1 MIDLVTNIDPQYYSA
16 YLFSGMGLLHT
27 HEDVLLSI
35 PIVKKGMAI
44 FPDSWELPF
53 WIGLNAYLYMEDD
66 TLASEYLWQAAH
78 KPDAPSSF
86 LSLLLSAITKGG
98 NLQQGIW
105 VLESMIKAPK
115 LQGVSVS
122 GSESLARWIDGVLAI
137 RNGALCPLIVE
148 TNGPS
153 LMSRFV
159 LEKAV
164 SNNTTASGG
173 NASLLAMG
181 DS

>member
-1 MIDLVTNIDPQYYSA
+1 MIAALLCGNSIIHVASQTFD
-16 YLFSGMGLLHT
+16 FS
-27 HEDVLLSI
+27 DLLSQ
-35 PIVKKGMAI
+35 V
-44 FPDSWELPF
+44 
-53 WIGLNAYLYMEDD
+53 GL
-66 TLASEYLWQAAH
+66 
-78 KPDAPSSF
+78 SSMYIRATV
-86 LSLLLSAITKGG
+86 STAD
-98 NLQQGIW
+98 Q
-105 VLESMIKAPK
+105 LEGMIKASAV
-115 LQGVSVS
+115 QGVSVS
-122 GSESLARWIDGVLAI
+122 ASESLARWIDGVLAI
-137 RNGALCPLIVE
+137 RNGALCPLIVK